1 MKFTVERQSLVNM
14 IGLLAIK
21 PAHRKQSDS
30 WMRLTA
36 SGSRVFVEGNE
47 TTCGVEALV
56 MSEGTCRVRRSV
68 LLRILQSYHPRVN
81 ITMEGRPGALQLVN
95 STIAI
100 SGFNPVAVA
109 PENFRSFVVTTDRWL
124 AGSISTDPP
133 SLDDS
138 SPMSQSSDGATLRTR
153 GP

>member
-56 MSEGTCRVRRSV
+56 MSEGACRVRRSV
-68 LLRILQSYHPRVN
+68 LLRILQSYHPRV
-81 ITMEGRPGALQLVN
+81 IHHDG
-95 STIAI
+95 
-100 SGFNPVAVA
+100 
-109 PENFRSFVVTTDRWL
+109 
-124 AGSISTDPP
+124 
-133 SLDDS
+133 
-138 SPMSQSSDGATLRTR
+138 GATR
-153 GP
+153 GAATGEQYDRHQRLQSGGGGAGEL